1 MPIKDISQII
11 TPNSIS
17 IYNFNFTQSIKVN
30 NYFSAVNK
38 SPIKLE
44 LSTMPNLPGVY
55 QFFNNSKKIIYIGKA
70 KNLKKRVSSYFQ
82 KNLGS
87 QKTKNL
93 VKNIVDIKHVVVT
106 TESDALLLEN
116 SLIKK
121 YQPKY
126 NILLRDDKT
135 YPWIVIKNE
144 AFPRVVTTRKIEK
157 DGSEYFGPFTNYK
170 TVRMIMDMFSGLYS
184 LRTCAYDLSK
194 EKVSNKKYKV
204 CLEYHIGNCLGGCEG
219 LQKENDYKKYISNIR
234 DFLKGNLSTS
244 INYFKS
250 EMKLASNSLNFEKA
264 QSIKEKIELLLNY
277 QSKST
282 VVSSSLNNIDVFS
295 IQSDPTHA
303 YVNYLQVAFGR
314 IVRFHNIEIKKKL
327 DESDKELL
335 LMSIVNLRDKFNSN
349 NKTII
354 SPFDFKKL
362 IAAKFVTPKV
372 GEKKKLLDLSLKN
385 VSLFKL
391 EKLKQVQIVDPE
403 RHSKRILNQMKIDLR
418 LPFNPIHI
426 ECFDNSNIQGSNPVA
441 ACIVF
446 KKGKPSKKDYRHYN
460 IKTVEG
466 PDDYA
471 SMEEV
476 VFRRYKRLL
485 EEDGSLP
492 NLIIID
498 GGKGQLSSSILAL
511 KKLTLDKKI
520 AILGI
525 AKRLEG
531 IYYPNDPIP
540 LYLDKKSETLR
551 LIQQMRNEAHRF
563 AITFHRNKR
572 SNQALNSSLDN
583 IPGIGEKTKITLLK
597 KFKSLK
603 NIQVLPIEMLIS
615 EIGESKAKKLR
626 SFLNSTN

>member
-1 MPIKDISQII
+1 VISS
-11 TPNSIS
+11 T
-17 IYNFNFTQSIKVN
+17 
-30 NYFSAVNK
+30 
-38 SPIKLE
+38 IKLE
-44 LSTMPNLPGVY
+44 LSTMPDLPGVY
-55 QFFNNSKKIIYIGKA
+55 QFFDDSNKIIYIGKA
-70 KNLKKRVSSYFQ
+70 KNLKKRVASYFQ
-82 KNLGS
+82 KNLNS

-93 VKNIVDIKHVVVT
+93 VKNIFEIKHVAVSS
-106 TESDALLLEN
+106 ESDALLLEN

-144 AFPRVVTTRKIEK
+144 AFPRVITTRKVEK

-184 LRTCAYDLSK
+184 LRTCTYDLSR
-194 EKVSNKKYKV
+194 EKINNDKYKV

-219 LQKENDYKKYISNIR
+219 HQEENDYKKYISNIR

-244 INYFKS
+244 INYFKT
-250 EMKLASNSLNFEKA
+250 EMKLASDSLNFEKA
-264 QSIKEKIELLLNY
+264 QSLKEKIELLLNY

-295 IQSDPTHA
+295 IKSDSTHA

-314 IVRFHNIEIKKKL
+314 IVRFHNLEIKKKL
-327 DESDKELL
+327 DESDQELL
-335 LMSIVNLRDKFNSN
+335 LLSIVDLRNKFDSK

-354 SPFDFKKL
+354 SLFDYKKV
-362 IAAKFVTPKV
+362 IPAKFIIPKA

-403 RHSKRILNQMKIDLR
+403 RHSKRILNQMKVDLR
-418 LPFNPIHI
+418 LQDSPVHI
-426 ECFDNSNIQGSNPVA
+426 ECFDNSNIQGSIPVA

-446 KKGKPSKKDYRHYN
+446 KNTKASKKDYRHYN

-476 VFRRYKRLL
+476 VYRRYKRLL
-485 EEDGSLP
+485 EEKVSLP

-498 GGKGQLSSSILAL
+498 GGKGQLSSSMLAL
-511 KKLTLDKKI
+511 KKLNLDKKI

-525 AKRLEG
+525 AKRLEE

-572 SNQALNSSLDN
+572 SSLALNSSLDS
-583 IPGIGEKTKITLLK
+583 IVGIGEKTKISLLK

-603 NIQVLPIEMLIS
+603 KIKEVPLELLIS
-615 EIGESKAKKLR
+615 EIGESKAKKLM